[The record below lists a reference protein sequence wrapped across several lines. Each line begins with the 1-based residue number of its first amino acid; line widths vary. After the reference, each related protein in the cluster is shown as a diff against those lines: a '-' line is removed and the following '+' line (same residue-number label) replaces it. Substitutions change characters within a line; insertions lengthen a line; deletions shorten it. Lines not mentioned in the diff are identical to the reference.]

1 MEGFLIHVRNRLQL
15 RIEYGTYCKI
25 EGNTQL
31 LQIDLADWRYKAS
44 LILVALC
51 TCWLHVL
58 RIQWKKHGCRW
69 LEAVWV
75 RQITGCWQIDSV
87 DCIISENWLD
97 SLLRSSSIISSLVC
111 CNLEVE
117 CNAVVYLIWMADDSH
132 LSAGDFHSTILTQ
145 FFVSLT
151 QWSALSF
158 LRSFF
163 SKWRG
168 NLARRASISS
178 LEVSYWHWVPRNP
191 WINAGSRSSGKS
203 LY

>member
-132 LSAGDFHSTILTQ
+132 LSAGDFNTMERIIISEEFLLQMEGQ
-145 FFVSLT
+145 FS
-151 QWSALSF
+151 Q
-158 LRSFF
+158 
-163 SKWRG
+163 
-168 NLARRASISS
+168 
-178 LEVSYWHWVPRNP
+178 
-191 WINAGSRSSGKS
+191 KS
-203 LY
+203 LYIQFGSFLLALGAQESMD